1 MNQEK
6 STKSQIDLSKDKKKI
21 NATFDAINKN
31 LHDFFD
37 SASDI
42 ILVIGLDGSI
52 LFANDSCK
60 RALNYSEEELSF
72 LELSSILHDDYK
84 EDTFKKLDDISKGE
98 DPTKF
103 SSIFLTKNNQK
114 LQVSGSFSCNYE
126 NDKPTA
132 YTGIFSDNTERKRAE
147 NAQKL
152 YYSISNLV
160 IETTNLD
167 NLLESIHKLLKQ
179 YIAAN
184 NFHLALYNQKENLLD
199 FPYYVDEI
207 FGGKV
212 DAYKRSFSKGLTEYA
227 IRQKSPV
234 FLYEETIKEL
244 VQQGEIQLYGPVPD
258 VWLGVP
264 LKMDNRI
271 IGAIS
276 VKSHSDRNKYRRK
289 ELDLLDFISGQIAIV
304 VERKRYEDKIN
315 KQRAKLNAIFESS
328 THLIWS
334 INRNWGLT
342 SFNKNYAKIVIDK
355 YGLVP
360 VLDPDGEKKHFILAE
375 EKQKS
380 FVKAKYQEAFKGQPQ
395 HFEVIINDP
404 NGKETWRE
412 VFLNPIFLPDGTIDE
427 VSGIS
432 HDITQKKLS
441 DIAIKDSE
449 RKFRHIFESFQDV
462 YYRADLRGSIKL
474 ISPSVKELIGYA
486 PEEVF
491 NTNVNEYFETATS
504 QKELLKKLFQK
515 GQVRNYEAKLTT
527 KEGQVLQVTCNLR
540 LIYNWDN
547 KPVAVDGVIRD
558 ITYLLDAQNELRQA
572 KNIAEHSLKV
582 KEQFLANMSHEIRTP
597 MNGIT
602 GMIDL
607 LLGTPLDIEQK
618 DYVDTIKKSS
628 KILLEILNDILDL
641 SKLEAGKMELKPIP
655 VNLIKTIEEIHALFE
670 ARASEKGIEFSF
682 FIDQSVPQYIEVDE
696 TRLLQILSNLTSNA
710 IKFTDQGS
718 VELHLSNIT
727 ANNKA
732 LLKFEVKDTGI
743 GIQQEDME
751 KLFKNFNQLDN
762 SMTKVYS
769 GTGLGLAISKELTRL
784 MNGTIN
790 LESKVG
796 EGSTFSFTIE
806 VKLSNQEQVEKQL
819 SKGISA
825 FSEHAFQSIKPH
837 ILLVDDNKTNRKVA
851 STILQKA
858 DCIIDQA
865 ADGYQAIQKVKNK
878 PNYYDLIFMDIQ
890 MPKLDG
896 ISAFQEIQKL
906 GLEKVPPIIAMTA
919 YSMKED
925 EERIRKAGMQD
936 YLPKP
941 ITSDTLLR
949 KVSQWIKP
957 IKQSDTKEAD
967 SEQKATDPNFTDPN
981 IILQLKEIG
990 GEELLESIYQDF
1002 EEETTELLDETVQAL
1017 QTNTYETIR
1026 AHMHTIKGSAGTI
1039 GLKAISLK
1047 AEILEKQLKVNDHTN
1062 IKQQIDVILKDFDYF
1077 KENLL
1082 QLIN

>member
-1 MNQEK
+1 MSKQE
-6 STKSQIDLSKDKKKI
+6 SHESLSNDKKKF
-21 NATFDAINKN
+21 NVTFDVINKN

-37 SASDI
+37 SASDL

-52 LFANDSCK
+52 LFANNSCK
-60 RALNYSEEELSF
+60 KALGYSEEELTS
-72 LELSSILHDDYK
+72 LSLSSILHDDYK
-84 EDTFKKLDDISKGE
+84 EDAFKKLGNIIRGE
-98 DPTKF
+98 IPTKF
-103 SSIFLTKNNQK
+103 TSLFVSKGNQK
-114 LQVSGSFSCNYE
+114 VQVSGSFSCNYE

-132 YTGIFSDNTERKRAE
+132 YTGIFSDTTERKRAE

-227 IRQKSPV
+227 IRQKEPV
-234 FLYEETIKEL
+234 FLYEETINEL
-244 VQQGEIQLYGPVPD
+244 VQQGEIQLYGPVPK

-289 ELDLLDFISGQIAIV
+289 ELNLLDFISGQIAIV

-355 YGLVP
+355 YGAVP
-360 VLDPDGEKKHFILAE
+360 VLDPDGEKKHFVLAE
-375 EKQKS
+375 EKQKE
-380 FVKAKYQEAFKGQPQ
+380 FVKAKYREAFKGEPQ

-404 NGKETWRE
+404 EGKETWRE

-474 ISPSVKELIGYA
+474 VSPSVKELIGYA

-491 NTNVNEYFETATS
+491 NTNVNQYFETATT
-504 QKELLKKLFQK
+504 QKELLKQLFHK

-527 KEGQVLQVTCNLR
+527 KQGQILQVTCNLR
-540 LIYNWDN
+540 LIYGWNN
-547 KPVAVDGVIRD
+547 KPIAVDGVIRD
-558 ITYLLDAQNELRQA
+558 ITYLLDAQNELRKA

-607 LLGTPLDIEQK
+607 LLGTPLDREQK

-641 SKLEAGKMELKPIP
+641 SKLEAGKMELKPIA
-655 VNLIKTIEEIHALFE
+655 VDLIKTIEEIHALFE
-670 ARASEKGIEFSF
+670 ARASEKGITFSF
-682 FIDQSVPQYIEVDE
+682 NIDSDVPQFINVDE

-710 IKFTDQGS
+710 IKFTDEGS
-718 VELHLSNIT
+718 VQLDVSNIT
-727 ANNKA
+727 AKDRA

-762 SMTKVYS
+762 SMSKVYS

-806 VKLSNQEQVEKQL
+806 VTLSTQEQVEKQL

-858 DCIIDQA
+858 DCIVDQA
-865 ADGYQAIQKVKNK
+865 ADGNQAIQKVKSK
-878 PNYYDLIFMDIQ
+878 PKHYDLIFMDIQ

-896 ISAFQEIQKL
+896 ISAFKEIQKL

-941 ITSDTLLR
+941 ITSDAILR
-949 KVSQWIKP
+949 KVSQWVKGATASQTQRVDQKEEK
-957 IKQSDTKEAD
+957 IKQRFVDT
-967 SEQKATDPNFTDPN
+967 N
-981 IILQLKEIG
+981 IIQQLKDIG
-990 GEELLESIYQDF
+990 GVELLESIYHDF
-1002 EEETTELLDETVQAL
+1002 QEETTTLLDETRQAL
-1017 QTNTYETIR
+1017 ETKTYETIR
-1026 AHMHTIKGSAGTI
+1026 SHMHTIKGSAGTI

-1047 AEILEKQLKVNDHTN
+1047 AEMLEKQLKVNDHAN
-1062 IKQQIDVILKDFDYF
+1062 IVEQIGGILKDFDYF